1 MSPQDYHTVF
11 RIGWVSF
18 PVSGYSHASVLLA
31 VGLLVLR
38 FFKAQRAQLIAGLAI
53 SLGIVLALLLSISV
67 VPFFFRMRNDFAS
80 GKTTAIEGAIENF
93 RPALKIG
100 PGTESFSVADVT
112 LTYYTFDD
120 SPCFHN
126 QKPFNGIIH
135 DGLKVRIFY
144 NNGCIQQID
153 LIR

>member
-1 MSPQDYHTVF
+1 M
-11 RIGWVSF
+11 
-18 PVSGYSHASVLLA
+18 L
-31 VGLLVLR
+31 LR
-38 FFKAQRAQLIAGLAI
+38 FSKAQRAQLIAGLAI
-53 SLGIVLALLLSISV
+53 ILGICMALLLSISV

-80 GKTTAIEGAIENF
+80 GKTTAIEGPIENF

-100 PGTESFSVADVT
+100 PATESFSVGDVT
-112 LTYYTFDD
+112 LTYDTFDD

-126 QKPFNGIIH
+126 QKPFDGIIH

>member
-1 MSPQDYHTVF
+1 MSPQDYQTVF
-11 RIGWVSF
+11 RIGAVSF
-18 PVSGYSHASVLLA
+18 PWSAYRHASVYLA
-31 VGLLVLR
+31 VGLLLLGFSKFGR
-38 FFKAQRAQLIAGLAI
+38 SKTIAGVVIFIGVGFAI
-53 SLGIVLALLLSISV
+53 LTSISV

-80 GKTTAIEGAIENF
+80 GRSTAIEGAIENF

-100 PGTESFSVADVT
+100 PATESFSVGVVT
-112 LTYYTFDD
+112 LTYDTFDD

-126 QKPFNGIIH
+126 QKPFDGIIH

-153 LIR
+153 VVR